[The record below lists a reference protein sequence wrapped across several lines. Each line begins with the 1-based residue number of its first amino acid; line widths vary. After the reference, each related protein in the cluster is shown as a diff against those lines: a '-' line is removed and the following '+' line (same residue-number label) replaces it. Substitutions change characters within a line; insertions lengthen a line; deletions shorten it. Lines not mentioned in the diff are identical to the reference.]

1 MTINQLQYALALSKH
16 GNFKRAAEHLNI
28 SQPAL
33 SLQIQ
38 KLEEEIGFKLF
49 NRATNPIE
57 VTEDGK
63 LYLFKTQEVISGVKQ
78 LQNFTSVI
86 KDDYHG
92 KLVIGIIPTL
102 APFLVPLFVES
113 IEEDYPDLQLVI
125 KEQITERVVNN
136 VRNGEL
142 DVGIISTPIDI
153 YGIKSIPLFYERF
166 YVYTSGVQSPNS
178 EFRIEDI
185 NYDKLWLL
193 DEGNCFRDQINNFCD
208 LKSIREGKSLIYQ
221 SNSIDAL
228 IRIVDTK
235 GGMTILPELTSMCLN
250 AYQEENLKII
260 SGRPKAREI
269 GLIVTNKYDK
279 ERYIEVLQTYIQKN
293 IPHHMLSQHDYEIV
307 DPNIQIK

>member
-1 MTINQLQYALALSKH
+1 MTINQLHYALMLSKH
-16 GNFKRAAEHLNI
+16 GNFKRAAEHLDI

-63 LYLFKTQEVISGVKQ
+63 LYLFKTQEVMSGVKQ
-78 LQNFTSVI
+78 LQNFTAVI

-113 IEEDYPDLQLVI
+113 IEQDYPDLQLVI

-166 YVYTSGVQSPNS
+166 YVYTSGDQNS
-178 EFRIEDI
+178 SAEFRIEDI

-208 LKSIREGKSLIYQ
+208 LKSIREGRNLVYQ

-250 AYQEENLKII
+250 EYQEENLKII

-279 ERYIEVLQTYIQKN
+279 ERYIEVLRAYIQKN
-293 IPHHMLSQHDYEIV
+293 IPRHMLDQHDYEVV